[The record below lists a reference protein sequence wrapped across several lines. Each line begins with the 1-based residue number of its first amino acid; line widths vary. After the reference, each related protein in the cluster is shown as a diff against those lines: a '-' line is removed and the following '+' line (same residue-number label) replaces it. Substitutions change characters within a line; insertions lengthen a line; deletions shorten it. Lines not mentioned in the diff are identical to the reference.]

1 MEKFRDWT
9 LLKYCGGGAFGDV
22 YYAEDVAGKRV
33 ALKIVSKSKLDSW
46 QRELNGVRN
55 YSKIAENEPDLLP
68 IYHVG
73 DEGDN
78 LYYCMEPA
86 DDVSGSECGSK
97 YEPDTLARRLKS
109 GALPENEQFY
119 VLSEIFKRIKLLH
132 SLGFA
137 HRDIK
142 PDNILFVKGVPKLA
156 DIGLLSALSA
166 TCSLEGTPFFWPP
179 EFVSGNSDKTTKQR
193 HDLYA
198 FGKVIYCVI
207 TGEDVAEFPS
217 TPWNFAKT
225 CLNKYFLNLSFRL
238 CHIDPEVRLVNIEEI
253 TQELADIERKL
264 LRGETGIDK
273 LKYYAKEFWLRVKS
287 GFYSTLRFVRDC
299 WIIVLVLLST
309 IFVAGKYS
317 NEISGFVQKTFL
329 PLTVQ
334 RFESKFYKLSMQ
346 VPKTWEITPSDNA
359 RKVFAEQFKKNG
371 VDWICINYNQ
381 VNSEGVIIRYIP
393 EPTENLFELPEYE
406 MQKQTRKVLND
417 FFKSSNKSTNKWTQS
432 IKDFFKKGNFISKVE
447 YRVISEQKFI
457 YAEYSFPEN
466 RLGAAYLFPRGN
478 KSVMITLNCEKSSF
492 EQHKKDF
499 DEAVKTIK
507 IEK

>member
-9 LLKYCGGGAFGDV
+9 LLKYCGGGAFGKV
-22 YYAEDVAGKRV
+22 YYAEDGAGKRV
-33 ALKIVSKSKLDSW
+33 ALKIVPKSGLDSW

-73 DEGDN
+73 GEDDKEY
-78 LYYCMEPA
+78 LYYSMEPA

-156 DIGLLSALSA
+156 DIGLLSALS
-166 TCSLEGTPFFWPP
+166 GTFSMVGTKGFVPP
-179 EFVSGNSDKTTKQR
+179 EVVFGNPEETTKQR
-193 HDLYA
+193 NDLYA

-217 TPWNFAKT
+217 TPKNFAKT

-238 CHIDPEVRLVNIEEI
+238 CHKELEVRLINIEEI

-264 LRGETGIDK
+264 LRGETDIDK
-273 LKYYAKEFWLRVKS
+273 LKYYTKEFGLYVKS

-299 WIIVLVLLST
+299 WIIVLVLLCS

-317 NEISGFVQKTFL
+317 NEISGFVQKIFL
-329 PLTVQ
+329 PLKVQ
-334 RFESKFYKLSMQ
+334 RFESKFYKLSML
-346 VPKTWEITPSDNA
+346 VPKTWKITPGDDV
-359 RKVFAEQFKKNG
+359 RKI
-371 VDWICINYNQ
+371 DWICINYNQ
-381 VNSEGVIIRYIP
+381 VNPEGVIIKYIP
-393 EPTENLFELPEYE
+393 APTENLFELPEYE
-406 MQKQTRKVLND
+406 MQKQTRKVLNN
-417 FFKSSNKSTNKWTQS
+417 FFKSSNNSTKKWTQ
-432 IKDFFKKGNFISKVE
+432 KFKEFFRKGNFVSKVE

-492 EQHKKDF
+492 EQYKKDF